1 MTIIIKEGD
10 SIEKLRGFAL
20 VELMVS
26 CSVLL
31 ILIMIAKSSNST
43 DNERI
48 ISNKLK
54 PFWFFF
60 IKLYWVTY
68 IIKACKS
75 TCLLI
80 SFSIPQP
87 AAYSPLLIEP
97 SWALSLPCQL
107 IMIVTWLLFTAIQPT
122 PSINSDKPCYHCN
135 VSSTLSARESD
146 NVSDVKHAV
155 VAAGAIA

>member
-54 PFWFFF
+54 
-60 IKLYWVTY
+60 
-68 IIKACKS
+68 
-75 TCLLI
+75 
-80 SFSIPQP
+80 
-87 AAYSPLLIEP
+87 
-97 SWALSLPCQL
+97 
-107 IMIVTWLLFTAIQPT
+107 LF
-122 PSINSDKPCYHCN
+122 
-135 VSSTLSARESD
+135 
-146 NVSDVKHAV
+146 
-155 VAAGAIA
+155 